1 MSAPLTGTAPLLLAA
16 AILVAACSGHDVS
29 RRSAAMVLL
38 DGAKNVEYGSAGAEE
53 SIAYDVAPPIELAAA
68 RERIDAALR
77 RDGWTP
83 VAAEKP
89 FHYVDAR
96 NGRREPVDSWH
107 GTWRR
112 GGNTLEYIV
121 ERHPERL
128 HVWAGLAPS
137 DRSASQTAPPPQPA
151 AVRPSPPE
159 QLAAIET
166 GANDVVIL
174 CGDRGPV
181 AIAAK
186 LTGSASA
193 TVEWRTAGRSGR
205 ATVAER
211 PGAAPHEIDTRSTH
225 VAAGPYEVTWSPAD
239 VRMSGSREK
248 PETFIEGTSW
258 LSFAPSLKAH
268 KIGGTKLDTI
278 SLDDACR

>member
-1 MSAPLTGTAPLLLAA
+1 MLLAA
-16 AILVAACSGHDVS
+16 AMLAAACSGRDVS

-53 SIAYDVAPPIELAAA
+53 SIAYDVASPIALAAA
-68 RERIDAALR
+68 RERIAVALR

-83 VAAEKP
+83 AAAEAP
-89 FHYVDAR
+89 FHYIDAR
-96 NGRREPVDSWH
+96 NGRREPVDSWR

-112 GGNTLEYIV
+112 GGNTVEYIV
-121 ERHPERL
+121 ERHPDRL

-137 DRSASQTAPPPQPA
+137 SQSASQTAAPPPPA
-151 AVRPSPPE
+151 LPPPAVE

-174 CGDRGPV
+174 CGDRGAV
-181 AIAAK
+181 AVVAA
-186 LTGSASA
+186 LVDPASA

-211 PGAAPHEIDTRSTH
+211 PGATPHEIDTHATH
-225 VAAGPYEVTWSPAD
+225 VAAGPYDVIWSPAE
-239 VRMSGSREK
+239 VRMSGSRTA
-248 PETFIEGTSW
+248 PETMLGGTSR
-258 LSFAPSLKAH
+258 LSFAPSVRAH
-268 KIGGTKLDTI
+268 KIAGAKLDAVR
-278 SLDDACR
+278 LDAVCR